1 MEKFKKMWRNLESS
15 NSEDQIRE
23 RIKETKEIIKDGT
36 SSVSDYLLCEGDN
49 WIFLIILKN
58 QLAILETLKNL
69 KLIDYSDEM
78 LKITKESE
86 VELAINHFAIKEETN
101 NFIVLDNGDGT
112 YTLLKKGD
120 SGTYKAVET
129 K

>member
-1 MEKFKKMWRNLESS
+1 MEKFKKMWKNLESS

-23 RIKETKEIIKDGT
+23 RIKETKKIIKDGT
-36 SSVSDYLLCEGDN
+36 SSVSDN

-58 QLAILETLKNL
+58 QLAILEDK
-69 KLIDYSDEM
+69 Y
-78 LKITKESE
+78 
-86 VELAINHFAIKEETN
+86 KEETN

>member
-1 MEKFKKMWRNLESS
+1 MEKFKKMWKNLESS
-15 NSEDQIRE
+15 NSDQIRE

-36 SSVSDYLLCEGDN
+36 SSVSDN

-69 KLIDYSDEM
+69 KLIDYS
-78 LKITKESE
+78 KITKESE
-86 VELAINHFAIKEETN
+86 VELEINHFAIKDETN

>member
-36 SSVSDYLLCEGDN
+36 SSVSDN
-49 WIFLIILKN
+49 WIFRIILKN
-58 QLAILETLKNL
+58 QLAILEDT
-69 KLIDYSDEM
+69 
-78 LKITKESE
+78 
-86 VELAINHFAIKEETN
+86 IKYKGETN
-101 NFIVLDNGDGT
+101 DFIVLDNGDGT